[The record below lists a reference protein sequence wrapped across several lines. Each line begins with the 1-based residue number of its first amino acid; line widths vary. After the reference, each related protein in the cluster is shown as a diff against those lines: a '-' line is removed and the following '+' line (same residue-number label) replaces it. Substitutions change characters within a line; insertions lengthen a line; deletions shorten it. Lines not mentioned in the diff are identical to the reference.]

1 LLGVGAVGFRIE
13 FVRISHDL
21 LFFSLLSAHH
31 MHQSGFASNL
41 GAALQAVELGN
52 DQFRGGSA

>member
-1 LLGVGAVGFRIE
+1 
-13 FVRISHDL
+13 
-21 LFFSLLSAHH
+21 